1 MTVNNNTIATQHVRH
16 IDTGLIGKEEVFK
29 MLALAEATGLPT
41 LLVGP
46 PGVGKTKTVVDYAKA
61 WLNKDGKMTAQ
72 DFMNKLFV
80 LETDEGTKSSEI
92 KGMPNMNKL
101 FTANEYEIY
110 APIAEAEVIIINE
123 VDKASA
129 NIRNALLGVMNE
141 KFLFNGKQK
150 IACKWKLFIATC
162 NEIPKEE
169 EGSPF
174 WDRFMLKE
182 TVNRIDLASMVNY
195 YQNGGKDYKNCVSL
209 NVPSKDEI
217 EKVQIPIEKLSKFL
231 DVAHSKCTDRTLSF
245 VPNIVKAVHYIWEIP
260 LNRALGKTADLMIS
274 QEAAGMVMN
283 ALMSKE
289 IKMILKEIESLNSIK
304 EPAEIDLKIAQIEGM
319 ANSFVAKKLISKDE
333 LGELEMEMNKVLSN
347 HDVKKR
353 EKEVESILAEALDSL
368 DMNAGSPF

>member
-1 MTVNNNTIATQHVRH
+1 MTAPINTIATQHVRH
-16 IDTGLIGKEEVFK
+16 IDTGLIDKEEVFK

-61 WLNKDGKMTAQ
+61 WLNKDGKMTAE
-72 DFMNKLFV
+72 DFMNKLYV

-101 FTANEYEIY
+101 FTTNEYEIY
-110 APIAEAEVIIINE
+110 APIAEAEVIVINE

-129 NIRNALLGVMNE
+129 NIRNALLGIMNE

-182 TVNRIDLASMVNY
+182 TVNRVDLASMVNY
-195 YQNGGKDYKNCVSL
+195 YENGGKSFKTCVSI
-209 NVPSKDEI
+209 NVPSKDEM
-217 EKVQIPIEKLSKFL
+217 ESLQIPIPKLSKFL

-245 VPNIVKAVHYIWEIP
+245 VPTIVKAIHYIWEVP
-260 LNRALGKTADLMIS
+260 LNRAIGKAADIMIN
-274 QEAAGMVMN
+274 QEAAGAVMN

-289 IKMILKEIESLNSIK
+289 IKMILKEIQSLNSIK
-304 EPAEIDLKIAQIEGM
+304 EPAEIDLKVAQIEGM
-319 ANSFVAKKLISKDE
+319 ANSFIAKGALSKDE
-333 LGELEMEMNKVLSN
+333 LIELNQEMNKVLIN

-368 DMNAGSPF
+368 DAAANPF